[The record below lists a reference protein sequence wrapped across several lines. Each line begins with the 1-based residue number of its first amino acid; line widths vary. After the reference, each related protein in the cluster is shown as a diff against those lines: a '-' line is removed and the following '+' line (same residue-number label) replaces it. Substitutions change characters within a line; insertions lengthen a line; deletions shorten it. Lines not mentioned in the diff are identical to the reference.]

1 MNFGSKGLTV
11 DSGLRVILGRGVSS
25 FGSGATRDISGLVTR
40 GVSGLVTRDDS
51 ALIT

>member
-11 DSGLRVILGRGVSS
+11 DSGLRVILGRGVSN
-25 FGSGATRDISGLVTR
+25 FGSGATRGVSGLIMR
-40 GVSGLVTRDDS
+40 GVSGLVTRGAS